1 MNNYDIAVVGA
12 GPVGSTFAR
21 YMAEEGFKVGLM
33 ERKRKIGV
41 PLQCAGLVGKKIKRL
56 NVLPD
61 EFVLNRVCGA
71 HLHSPSGEVLSVA
84 KKKPE
89 AYVLD
94 RMGYDKFL
102 AELAVENGVEL
113 LLNHKVVGADIKTGD
128 IRVKNQE
135 KNISTNVIVGADGYS
150 SIVSGEFNPPSK
162 TVQAAQYLVDMGSN
176 VLESDY
182 VHLYVD
188 SRISPGFIWVIP
200 VSESTAR
207 IGLFASAGYRELTEI
222 LDGFL
227 VKNEKFRN
235 ASVIKKYHGLIP
247 VYDPKKMIQKDRALL
262 LGDAASQ
269 VKPTTGG
276 GLIMG
281 FKCARIA
288 AAATSN
294 ALHEGDIGLL
304 RNYERSYMKEY
315 KNELRI
321 QIEVRKI
328 FESMSNEELDKM
340 FLKLEKGGAEAMIS
354 KYGDMDVQSAL
365 IKQMLKSG
373 LLFSILPGILT
384 RRISNLWK

>member
-150 SIVSGEFNPPSK
+150 SIVSGEFNHPSK

-247 VYDPKKMIQKDRALL
+247 VYDPKKMIQKDKALL

>member
-41 PLQCAGLVGKKIKRL
+41 PLQCAGLVGKKIKKL

-61 EFVLNRVCGA
+61 EFVLNKVCGA

-94 RMGYDKFL
+94 RMSYDKFL
-102 AELAVENGVEL
+102 AELAVENGAEL
-113 LLNHKVVGADIKTGD
+113 LLNHKVVGANIKTGD

-135 KNISTNVIVGADGYS
+135 KNISTSVIAGADGYS
-150 SIVSGEFNPPSK
+150 SLVSTEFNPPSK

-188 SRISPGFIWVIP
+188 SRISPGFIWIIP

-247 VYDPKKMIQKDRALL
+247 VYDPKKMIQKDMALL

-321 QIEVRKI
+321 QIEVKKI

-340 FLKLEKGGAEAMIS
+340 FLKLEQGGAEAMIS
-354 KYGDMDVQSAL
+354 KYGDMDTQSPL

>member
-41 PLQCAGLVGKKIKRL
+41 PLQCAGLVGKKIKKL

-61 EFVLNRVCGA
+61 EFVLNKVCGA

-102 AELAVENGVEL
+102 AELAVENGAEL
-113 LLNHKVVGADIKTGD
+113 LLNHKVVGANIKTGD

-135 KNISTNVIVGADGYS
+135 KNISTSVIAGADGYS
-150 SIVSGEFNPPSK
+150 SLVSTEFNPPSK

-200 VSESTAR
+200 VSDSTAR

-222 LDGFL
+222 LDRFL
-227 VKNEKFRN
+227 VKDEKFRN

-247 VYDPKKMIQKDRALL
+247 VYDPKKMILKDRALL

-321 QIEVRKI
+321 QIEVKKI

-340 FLKLEKGGAEAMIS
+340 FLKLEQGGAEAMIS
-354 KYGDMDVQSAL
+354 KYGDMDTQSPL

>member
-41 PLQCAGLVGKKIKRL
+41 PLQCAGLVGKKIKKL
-56 NVLPD
+56 NVISD
-61 EFVLNRVCGA
+61 EFILNRVCGA
-71 HLHSPSGEVLSVA
+71 HLHAPSGEVLSVA

-94 RMGYDKFL
+94 RMSYDKFL
-102 AELAVENGVEL
+102 AELAVENGAEL
-113 LLNHKVVGADIKTGD
+113 LLNHKVVGVDPKTGN
-128 IRVKNQE
+128 IRIKNHE
-135 KNISTNVIVGADGYS
+135 TNICNRVIVGADGCS
-150 SIVSGEFNPPSK
+150 SFVSGEFNPPSK
-162 TVQAAQYLVDMGSN
+162 TVQAAQYLVNMESS

-188 SRISPGFIWVIP
+188 SRISPGFIWIIP
-200 VSESTAR
+200 VSDSAAR
-207 IGLFASAGYRELTEI
+207 IGLFGSASYRELTGI
-222 LDGFL
+222 LNGFL
-227 VKNEKFRN
+227 ARDEKFKN
-235 ASVIKKYHGLIP
+235 ASVVKKYHGLIP
-247 VYDPKKMIQKDRALL
+247 VYDPKKVILKDRALL

-294 ALHEGDIGLL
+294 ALHEGDISLL
-304 RNYERSYMKEY
+304 HNYEGSYAKEY
-315 KNELRI
+315 KRELRM

-328 FESMSNEELDKM
+328 FESMSNVELDKM
-340 FLKLEKGGAEAMIS
+340 FLKLKEGNAEAMIS
-354 KYGDMDVQSAL
+354 KYGDMDTQSPL

>member
-354 KYGDMDVQSAL
+354 KYGDMDTQSPL